1 MTQTETRHRQPQPML
16 ATSLN
21 MTNPDDSAVPFVDN
35 AGPKDGVEYGF
46 TKREAIAKGIME
58 AMVINQPTDI
68 SALHMAATAV
78 ARADAL
84 IAALNVEDAEEEA
97 EPLTAD

>member
-46 TKREAIAKGIME
+46 TKRESIAKGMME
-58 AMVINQPTDI
+58 VMFSQPTSI
-68 SALHMAATAV
+68 SAQEAATIAV

>member
-1 MTQTETRHRQPQPML
+1 
-16 ATSLN
+16 
-21 MTNPDDSAVPFVDN
+21 MTNPNDSAVPFVDN

-58 AMVINQPTDI
+58 AMAINQPIDM

-84 IAALNVEDAEEEA
+84 IAALNVGDVEDEED